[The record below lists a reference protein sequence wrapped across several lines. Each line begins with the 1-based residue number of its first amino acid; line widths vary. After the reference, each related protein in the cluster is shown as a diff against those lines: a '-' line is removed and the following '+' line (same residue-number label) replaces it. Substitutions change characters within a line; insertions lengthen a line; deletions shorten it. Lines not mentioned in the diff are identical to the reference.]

1 MFISVASAYQAAIA
15 NDCGF
20 FSRKILPKNKKLVE
34 VFQTQLWKKRELFSQ
49 TVNFNYHLQIFEF
62 SKENA
67 ATACGLLMQT
77 RCHKFIATL
86 CILKEIFTHFAVL
99 SKTLQHGEPSSAA
112 LLSAVSYCLAKLGK
126 EEILAT
132 PSDDLAENGKFGL
145 VRVQITEAS
154 TNFLSGLMKLT

>member
-1 MFISVASAYQAAIA
+1 M
-15 NDCGF
+15 
-20 FSRKILPKNKKLVE
+20 
-34 VFQTQLWKKRELFSQ
+34 
-49 TVNFNYHLQIFEF
+49 NFNKHLQIFEF

-99 SKTLQHGEPSSAA
+99 SKTLQNGEPSSAA
-112 LLSAVSYCLAKLGK
+112 LLSAVSYCLAKLDDILRRK
-126 EEILAT
+126 DEILAT